1 MQPALFSTTQ
11 WTVSALTRHVRDAL
25 ESDTRLQDLW
35 VEGEISNS
43 SRPSS
48 GHLYFTLKDAGA
60 ALRCVMWR
68 SNAARLDLALQD
80 GMAVAAHGRIGVY
93 EVGGQYQLY
102 VDRLIPSGEGA
113 LYQEFLRLRAELTV
127 EGLFEAERKRS
138 IPERPLRIG
147 VVTSQTGAAFR
158 DVLNTLKRRMPLVEV
173 ILASASVQGEE
184 SPAQLVQAMRKLN
197 WLTPRPEVIL
207 LVRGGG
213 SIEDLWAFNH
223 PEVVRAV
230 AASEAPVI
238 CGVGHETDFTLAD
251 LAADLRAPTP
261 TAAAELATPITGA
274 ELREK
279 IAAGGVRLAD
289 AFRAMLEANRDRI
302 AGAAKELRYYS
313 PERRILSDRQRLDEF
328 GRRLHAAQVHRL
340 ALHRSQTDGWRRRLL
355 ALSPVEVLKR
365 GYAVVTRQENGEVI
379 RRVRQA
385 QNGIRIRVADGS
397 FDAEVRPRPR

>member
-1 MQPALFSTTQ
+1 MQPSLFSTAQ
-11 WTVSALTRHVRDAL
+11 WTVSTLTKYVRDAL
-25 ESDTRLQDLW
+25 ESDTQLQDIW
-35 VEGEISNS
+35 VQGEVSNS

-68 SNAARLDLALQD
+68 SNAARLDLTLQD

-113 LYQEFLRLRAELTV
+113 LYQEFLRLRAELTG
-127 EGLFEAERKRS
+127 EGLFDSDRKRM

-147 VVTSQTGAAFR
+147 IVTSQTGAALR
-158 DVLNTLKRRMPLVEV
+158 DVLNTLRRRMPLAEV
-173 ILASASVQGEE
+173 ILASASVQGDEA
-184 SPAQLVQAMRKLN
+184 PAQLIEAMRKLN
-197 WLTPRPEVIL
+197 GLTPRPEVIL

-230 AASEAPVI
+230 AASEAPLI

-261 TAAAELATPITGA
+261 TAAAELATPITEA

-279 IAAGGVRLAD
+279 VTTAGARLRD
-289 AFRAMLEANRDRI
+289 AFRAMLEANRDHI

-313 PERRILSDRQRLDEF
+313 PERRMQTDRQRLDEF
-328 GRRLHAAQVHRL
+328 GRRLQGAQAHQL
-340 ALHRSQTDGWRRRLL
+340 ALHRSELEGWRRRLQ

-385 QNGIRIRVADGS
+385 QDGIRIRVADGS